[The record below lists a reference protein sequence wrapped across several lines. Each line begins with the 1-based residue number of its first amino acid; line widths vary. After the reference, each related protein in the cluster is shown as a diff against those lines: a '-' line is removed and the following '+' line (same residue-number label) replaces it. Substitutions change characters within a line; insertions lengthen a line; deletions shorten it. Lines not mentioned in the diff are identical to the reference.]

1 MIGFKPYKD
10 VPDESET
17 RRKFHGR
24 INIFFFSAFLI
35 FCVIIVR
42 LAILQFVEGPELA
55 SQETGGEQKHFPL
68 QPIRGSI
75 IDASG
80 TKLAYSTASNSLYIT
95 LMKDYSKKTDKGK
108 ENRPEAEEMAKRLV
122 QAFNKYGD
130 PNLEPITV
138 KKVMDDLDLE
148 YNKQHGYEPRRIKSD
163 LTKEE
168 IAYFMENR
176 AKFPGIQIVEEN
188 VRHYDPDTVAVQ
200 TIGFLKKFRGSKD
213 LKDYEAIDQSNKD
226 QKNPGL
232 IYTEEEWIGYDGL
245 ERMFQ
250 EELRGKSGYLSIP
263 INPQNMVDGVP
274 TMVAPEKGHNIHTT
288 IHKDIQL
295 ATEQA
300 IMDQLQYLHTHP
312 VSGKLHKDALTGY
325 AVAMEV
331 DTGHVVAMASMP
343 DYDSNVRVN
352 GGKITQDVVDAS
364 GNGTITIYGSGRS
377 GNGFESMIFLGSVIK
392 PLTVLI
398 GLNEGLFG
406 INDIYPDQGYA
417 TIGREGSETRISN
430 SSGHRNGPIK
440 PQLAIQQSSNAFMI
454 DMIGKRLVSKYGG
467 EKGVTVW
474 DEYMEKFGL
483 GVVTGSGLPN
493 EHKGLKNYTD
503 TKAAGSNL
511 AALAYASFGQQGKY
525 TPLQLAQYTVMLAN
539 EGKRIKPQ
547 LVSKVTDQDGNV
559 VKEFGREILNEVE
572 FPKTYWQTIKRGMN
586 TQGLAAFDDF
596 KYDFARKTGTSEQ
609 EAKVNG
615 KWQKIDNGVFI
626 AFAPRDNPKLA
637 VAVVVPEGGFGSQ
650 SAAPIARKIFDA
662 YDEIYGLDGTPHPK
676 KTEDQAK
683 DNGEDETGDNE

>member
-1 MIGFKPYKD
+1 MKGFKPYKD
-10 VPDESET
+10 VPDETEI
-17 RRKFHGR
+17 RRRFHGR

-42 LAILQFVEGPELA
+42 MAILQFVEGPELA

-130 PNLEPITV
+130 PKAEPITV
-138 KKVMDDLDLE
+138 KKVIKDLDLE
-148 YNKQHGYEPRRIKSD
+148 YIKHHGYEPRRIKTD

-200 TIGFLKKFRGSKD
+200 TIGYLKKFRGSKD
-213 LKDYEAIDQSNKD
+213 LKVYEAIDQSNKD

-245 ERMFQ
+245 EQMFQ

-274 TMVAPEKGHNIHTT
+274 TMIAPEKGLDIHTT

-331 DTGHVVAMASMP
+331 DTGNVVAMASMP

-352 GGKITQDVVDAS
+352 GGKITQDVVDSS

-406 INDIYPDQGYA
+406 INDTYPDQGYA

-430 SSGHRNGPIK
+430 SGGHRNGPIK

-454 DMIGKRLVSKYGG
+454 DMIGKRLVNKYGG

-474 DEYMEKFGL
+474 DKYMEKFGL

-547 LVSKVTDQDGNV
+547 LVSKITDQDG
-559 VKEFGREILNEVE
+559 KIIKKFGREVLNEVE
-572 FPKTYWQTIKRGMN
+572 FPKAYWQTVKRGMN
-586 TQGLAAFDDF
+586 TQGLAAFEDF

-609 EAKVNG
+609 SYKGVNL
-615 KWQKIDNGVFI
+615 DNGVFI

-662 YDEIYGLDGTPHPK
+662 YDEVYGLDGTPHPN
-676 KTEDQAK
+676 KTEEQTK
-683 DNGEDETGDNE
+683 DGGEEETGDNR